1 MKHLKILWRTVSIV
15 LLTIF
20 AATTIVMAIVV
31 PLLITSIL
39 QNDAK
44 GFVCASIVSVTIA
57 LFFVIFH
64 PSKRS
69 SS

>member
-1 MKHLKILWRTVSIV
+1 MKYLQLLWRTVSIV

-31 PLLITSIL
+31 PLFGLPQYYT
-39 QNDAK
+39 NDAK
-44 GFVCASIVSVTIA
+44 AFVCAGIVLVTLV

-64 PSKRS
+64 PDNRE
-69 SS
+69 